1 MHATE
6 FARQSGNAAQAAMVV
21 LYGSERHLISS
32 AIDIL
37 SREVLGGSSDEGHGL
52 LRFAGKDADFRTI
65 HDELQMVSMFSSR
78 KLVVVEEADE
88 FVTRFRPQLENYV
101 EKPSRKSLLVL
112 AVKSWRSNTKLAK
125 KVAASG
131 LAVECSELTGAKL
144 TGWLTAQAKQQHEK
158 QLTREA
164 AQLMTEL
171 AGTGLGL
178 LDQEL
183 SKLAAYV
190 GDRKR
195 IDVEDVRKLVGG
207 WKAETT
213 WTMIDA
219 VRDGRIDV
227 ALTCLHKLLYAGEA
241 PQRILGGMNYVFRK
255 FAEATERSR
264 AGQPLRVAL
273 KESGVFPRDLDLA
286 EKYLRRIG
294 RPRAEQILELLAR
307 TDYGMKGGSRMPER
321 LQMER
326 LLLALAGAE

>member
-6 FARQSGNAAQAAMVV
+6 FARQSGKAAQAALVV
-21 LYGSERHLISS
+21 LYGSERHLVSS
-32 AIDIL
+32 VVGTL
-37 SREVLGGSSDEGHGL
+37 CREVLGAPVEEAHGL

-112 AVKSWRSNTKLAK
+112 DVKTWRSNTRLAK
-125 KVAASG
+125 KVAECG

-183 SKLAAYV
+183 GKLAAYV

-219 VRDGRIDV
+219 VRDGRVDV
-227 ALTCLHKLLYAGEA
+227 ALACLHKLLYAGEA
-241 PQRILGGMNYVFRK
+241 PQKILGGMNYVFRK

-264 AGQPLRVAL
+264 TGQPLRVAL
-273 KESGVFPRDLDLA
+273 KESGVFPRDIDEA

-294 RPRAEQILELLAR
+294 RPRAEQILERLAR